1 MLTALQVAKTMS
13 AICIVQTAIGILAAQ
28 DAKPLPSPP
37 SPGQAIQEATR
48 DSAPASVQKKSGNVE
63 ILSDTQGVNFGPY
76 LQYMLATVRRNWYS
90 LIPASA
96 QMQKGEVA
104 IEFKILQTGDVKDM
118 QLITSSGSMN
128 LDRAAW
134 GSITGSEPFKSL
146 PEAFTG
152 PYLALRLR
160 YLYNPEK
167 SSLEHGDVLPSRS
180 GSTKLQHA
188 TLLDHDAD
196 ANTIRYPERA
206 KRDKIDGIVRL
217 VARIAPDGTV
227 ESVAAVEGNDLLGD
241 AASQAIRKWH
251 FQPATENGEPVED
264 QVRIRVEFRIDSKAI
279 RFEVFPWQIVTDTNL
294 K

>member
-28 DAKPLPSPP
+28 DIKPLPSP
-37 SPGQAIQEATR
+37 SPGQAIEDAAR
-48 DSAPASVQKKSGNVE
+48 ASAPASVQKKSGNIE
-63 ILSDTQGVNFGPY
+63 IISDTHGIDFGPY
-76 LQYMLATVRRNWYS
+76 LQAMLATVRRNWYS

-96 QMQKGEVA
+96 QTQKGEVT
-104 IEFKILQTGDVKDM
+104 IEFKILQTGHLKDM
-118 QLITSSGSMN
+118 QLVTSSGSMS

-134 GSITGSEPFKSL
+134 GSIAGSEPFKPL
-146 PEAFTG
+146 PEEFHG
-152 PYLALRLR
+152 PYLALRFH
-160 YLYNPEK
+160 YAYNPEK
-167 SSLEHGDVLPSRS
+167 LDLEHPDDVIPSRS

-251 FQPATENGEPVED
+251 FQPATENGKPVED

-279 RFEVFPWQIVTDTNL
+279 RFEVFPWQTLTDTNL